1 MLFSIFMNNFVENTE
16 DTSIRHRN
24 IKQQMYRRSESS
36 PEMYYGAKLEMK
48 SNKDKY
54 EIYA

>member
-24 IKQQMYRRSESS
+24 IKQQMHRRSESS
-36 PEMYYGAKLEMK
+36 PEIYYGAKLEMK

-54 EIYA
+54 EIYV